1 MLFNVLSPLAVGI
14 DANTF
19 SDAAKRFVEM
29 QRNLDITRIILADRF
44 NNAMRADVA
53 YRVRDGNVVAG
64 INLTPTIYPTMPYQT
79 MPYPAVATT
88 SPYMPYPVGAGVVDS
103 VTPMNSLGMPM
114 QPAGLIKTTSE
125 GQQVFPVKDGNLAVG
140 GVNAN
145 LMGVGVNPLGVG
157 FGYAPTMA
165 HGIMTPMGLNKK
177 SKQ

>member
-64 INLTPTIYPTMPYQT
+64 ISLTPTVYPT

-88 SPYMPYPVGAGVVDS
+88 SPYMPYPVGAGLVGS
-103 VTPMNSLGMPM
+103 VNPMNSLGMPIK
-114 QPAGLIKTTSE
+114 PAGLIKTTAE
-125 GQQVFPVKDGNLAVG
+125 GQQVLPVKDGNLAVG

-165 HGIMTPMGLNKK
+165 HGIMTPTGLNKK

>member
-53 YRVRDGNVVAG
+53 YTVRDGNVVAG
-64 INLTPTIYPTMPYQT
+64 ISLTPTIYPS
-79 MPYPAVATT
+79 YPAVATT
-88 SPYMPYPVGAGVVDS
+88 SPTMPYPVGVGGVVGG
-103 VTPMNSLGMPM
+103 VMGV
-114 QPAGLIKTTSE
+114 QPAGLVRTTSE
-125 GQQVFPVKDGNLAVG
+125 GQQVLPVKDGNLAVG

-145 LMGVGVNPLGVG
+145 LAFGVNPLGVG
-157 FGYAPTMA
+157 VNTLGLAPTLA
-165 HGIMTPMGLNKK
+165 HRFMTPALYTDTGLNKK